1 MARKPKIED
10 EEEEEMLDDDD
21 PAELGTGKQVL
32 SGVGFIRMWPRAIF
46 TTSSEGQGKRGKP
59 PAIARTIPELDSP
72 GVYILYRDDQPFYV
86 GQTKGKLRSRL
97 RSHATNAGSI
107 RSYFWNYFSAF
118 LVHDDEGKID
128 EIEAIL
134 IAAMPSALSNGA
146 APHLH
151 RLPMGKATR
160 EVLRSIRSTG
170 RY

>member
-1 MARKPKIED
+1 MARKPRI
-10 EEEEEMLDDDD
+10 EEEEEDELHDDDD
-21 PAELGTGKQVL
+21 PAELGSGKQVL
-32 SGVGFIRMWPRAIF
+32 SDVKFIRMWPRAIF

-59 PAIARTIPELDSP
+59 PAIARTIRELESP

-86 GQTKGKLRSRL
+86 GQAKGKLRIRL
-97 RSHATNAGSI
+97 RSHATNVGSI

-118 LVHDDEGKID
+118 LVHDKEKID